1 MFYVLCNRTLRPA
14 WMHRLMFGFGLHTV
28 QYILP
33 IYHGHK
39 PLRQLQ
45 PYQVR
50 FLCVNSVLRQCS
62 SFLKVFHRSSET
74 LTSLQQVQEHLNV
87 FMRLA
92 PARYHLD
99 TETRVAVYICLV
111 FVLDI
116 NSYHT
121 VSCAP
126 SLTDSDFLQRFGNFL
141 GQITDSDNWDEN
153 HHKTVSNRL
162 CWYVR
167 VCTITLY
174 STYVRYA
181 SNPRFVSPHFVNVL
195 FH

>member
-99 TETRVAVYICLV
+99 TETRVAVYNV
-111 FVLDI
+111 HMSGF
-116 NSYHT
+116 
-121 VSCAP
+121 CARHKLLSHSFMCSIP
-126 SLTDSDFLQRFGNFL
+126 YGLGFSSEIRKFFGTDYRQ
-141 GQITDSDNWDEN
+141 
-153 HHKTVSNRL
+153 
-162 CWYVR
+162 
-167 VCTITLY
+167 
-174 STYVRYA
+174 
-181 SNPRFVSPHFVNVL
+181 
-195 FH
+195 